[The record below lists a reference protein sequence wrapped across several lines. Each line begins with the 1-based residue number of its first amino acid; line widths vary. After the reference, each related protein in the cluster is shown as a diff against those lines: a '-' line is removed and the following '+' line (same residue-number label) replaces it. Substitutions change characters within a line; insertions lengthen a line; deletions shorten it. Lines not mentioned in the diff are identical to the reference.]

1 MTIKPCRSCQQGFAS
16 ISPHVSELPD
26 SCSRQRYSDLGSAL
40 TENHDVQITID
51 LCRDLDLAI
60 ASELQGWGHVTSD
73 NEKPLDRYCLWFEMM
88 EREIPLKPYRVMRS
102 QEMQPSSEG
111 QRLAFV
117 LSEIEAAFHGGLSI
131 APYLSA
137 RTSKLGKAGRDHMLL
152 HWGIRHLHL
161 SPISTKRPNG
171 LVARADELLFF
182 RIDGDVVYFIG
193 ILPHADPSAFER
205 KGLLEVVER
214 NWPHLHHR
222 LRTGYAERELNPT
235 ERRALRRGNVMHME
249 EIDGKLI
256 MPTFGVSS
264 AGSPIDAT
272 RAFDRQQLQ
281 LLDLERMLRSQPAD
295 VFPEIAELESA
306 NVRLKG
312 MWEYGFDL
320 VETSTGLERR
330 VQIL

>member
-1 MTIKPCRSCQQGFAS
+1 MREESRCAEDAGHP
-16 ISPHVSELPD
+16 ELP
-26 SCSRQRYSDLGSAL
+26 LN
-40 TENHDVQITID
+40 ENPAMQIMID
-51 LCRDLDLAI
+51 LCHDLDLAI
-60 ASELQGWGHVTSD
+60 AGELQALGHAPSD
-73 NEKPLDRYCLWFEMM
+73 TEKPLDRYCLWFEMR
-88 EREIPLKPYRVMRS
+88 EREIPQRPYRVLRS
-102 QEMQPSSEG
+102 RELQSSNES
-111 QRLAFV
+111 QRLALV
-117 LSEIEAAFHGGLSI
+117 LSEVEAAFQEGLPV

-137 RTSKLGKAGRDHMLL
+137 RAAKVGKAGRDHMLL
-152 HWGIRHLHL
+152 HWRIRHLHL
-161 SPISTKRPNG
+161 SPISTKKPNG

-182 RIDGDVVYFIG
+182 RIEGDEVHFIG

-205 KGLLEVVER
+205 KALLEVVER

-222 LRTGYAERELNPT
+222 LRTGYAERELTPA

-264 AGSPIDAT
+264 AGSPADAT

-281 LLDLERMLRSQPAD
+281 LLDLERMLRNQPAD

-306 NVRLKG
+306 HVRLKS